1 MSLSKDELI
10 KIFYKDSNI
19 KTSEDTQNVLLD
31 LFVWLLQPMIK
42 GEMGEQLGYAK
53 NNYQNKNHKL
63 KKINNV
69 V

>member
-1 MSLSKDELI
+1 MSLS
-10 KIFYKDSNI
+10 KDSNI

-42 GEMGEQLGYAK
+42 GEMGEHLGYDK